1 MTANTIIS
9 NSSRRKRMQSSFPV
23 LSECHLFWHFGFQE
37 PVTSDDLHGSAYGAG
52 QSSNWLSPC
61 HPALE
66 NHKQSQNRIRSCANS
81 TQNMTRTYANQWT
94 TPYLTVSTVRGSQ
107 RIRRSS
113 GIRASNYC
121 VELNFTIL
129 CARLTG
135 CKPMEECILHL
146 KELQS
151 LHHKLLWNPFGCFP
165 AHGSEFCTSEGSDN
179 FSGLLLFSVQ
189 DETFPKNVTL
199 PCFGV
204 VFWKKCLM
212 LLQLESGRFLD
223 ETKKIHWRK
232 VQVYVNCL
240 RLLLPIATHQRV
252 FPMDSCDAPLR
263 KNWSAARIL
272 FLILMSP
279 TSPGHQSD

>member
-9 NSSRRKRMQSSFPV
+9 NSSRRKRSNFPFLSFLNV
-23 LSECHLFWHFGFQE
+23 ICFGILDSKS
-37 PVTSDDLHGSAYGAG
+37 PWLAMTYSLHGSVCG
-52 QSSNWLSPC
+52 QVNLVIGY
-61 HPALE
+61 HPATLP
-66 NHKQSQNRIRSCANS
+66 SRITTITYSYSFCANR

-107 RIRRSS
+107 HIRRSS

-129 CARLTG
+129 CVRLTG

-179 FSGLLLFSVQ
+179 FSGCSCFRSKTKHFQKTSHCYASVLFLQ
-189 DETFPKNVTL
+189 
-199 PCFGV
+199 
-204 VFWKKCLM
+204 KCLM
-212 LLQLESGRFLD
+212 LSPVWIRFLD
-223 ETKKIHWRK
+223 ETKKTTLNKGSGLCQLLALASAHCHPPK
-232 VQVYVNCL
+232 SFSDGLL
-240 RLLLPIATHQRV
+240 RCTLAQKLV
-252 FPMDSCDAPLR
+252 SC
-263 KNWSAARIL
+263 
-272 FLILMSP
+272 
-279 TSPGHQSD
+279 